1 MTLKT
6 NKSKLEEQIEENL
19 KRVYQ
24 ERVIEPVPDKFL
36 DLIRQLK
43 EQATQDAK

>member
-1 MTLKT
+1 MQNEPK
-6 NKSKLEEQIEENL
+6 KKPIEVQIEENL

-24 ERVIEPVPDKFL
+24 ETEQEPVPDKFL

-43 EQATQDAK
+43 EQDRSNAK